1 MTDEIKR
8 MFEKLG
14 YVVYEKIDNKKINL
28 AGVNCYEIYIK
39 RIDYENNKITDIF
52 KFESD
57 GKSIYF
63 FTKKEQLFFDELQA
77 ITKLMERYEVK

>member
-1 MTDEIKR
+1 MTDEIKM

-14 YVVYEKIDNKKINL
+14 YVVYEKIDNKKINVPG
-28 AGVNCYEIYIK
+28 AICYEIYIK

-52 KFESD
+52 KFEST
-57 GKSIYF
+57 GKSISF
-63 FTKKEQLFFDELQA
+63 FTKKEQLHFKELQA